1 MMRIIAW
8 LLTVL
13 ALTLSAC
20 SSATRRVAEAPPPV
34 IQPSP
39 ESTPV
44 RLTPPPAAK
53 VAEVQQAVK
62 RVFKDGAV
70 LNTDYNPSF
79 LAGDFNGDASQ
90 DIAVI
95 LKPVKLDV
103 MNQELPPWLVR
114 EPRAKKSER
123 TLPKIEQNDVL
134 LAVIHGY
141 GANDWRDP
149 DATQTFVLKNVVGNN
164 LKLHSPKEFVDAN
177 SGRKLPRPQGDLIG
191 ETIQGMPGYLYF
203 AKSTYSWYDPN
214 TFQPDE
220 APSGVFHKSRTM
232 R

>member
-1 MMRIIAW
+1 MRIIPW
-8 LLTVL
+8 VLTVL
-13 ALTLSAC
+13 ALTFSAC
-20 SSATRRVAEAPPPV
+20 SSAPTRRSEAPPPV
-34 IQPSP
+34 VQMSP

-53 VAEVQQAVK
+53 VSEVQAAVK

-95 LKPVKLDV
+95 LRPVKLDV

-114 EPRAKKSER
+114 EPRATPANRPSA
-123 TLPKIEQNDVL
+123 KIEQNDVL

-149 DATQTFVLKNVVGNN
+149 EATQTFILKNVVGHD
-164 LKLHSPKEFVDAN
+164 LKIHSPKEFVEAN

-191 ETIQGMPGYLYF
+191 ETVQGTPGFLYY
-203 AKSTYSWYDPN
+203 AKSTYSWYDPK
-214 TFQPDE
+214 TFNGDE
-220 APSGVFHKSRTM
+220 EPSGVFHKSRTM